1 MELLSFIGS
10 TYYTCKLNPHSGLN
24 SVYELLTE
32 GVHFAHLFWQN
43 TYHSEKKRLILLY
56 EIIIEPGLSENR
68 AMLSF
73 LALYDRSSEK
83 IEEERVNRSQSISIR
98 D

>member
-1 MELLSFIGS
+1 
-10 TYYTCKLNPHSGLN
+10 
-24 SVYELLTE
+24 
-32 GVHFAHLFWQN
+32 
-43 TYHSEKKRLILLY
+43 
-56 EIIIEPGLSENR
+56 
-68 AMLSF
+68 MLSF